1 MKFNQKFDFEI
12 CATVF
17 HSTMSI
23 DLFGRSL
30 DLKKKTVGPP
40 GVGYKLT
47 LTGDYDAEKK
57 RICNLSYPV
66 DPNDAVNFQALEL
79 NIAASGERFTGLL
92 NQMIESAAVLEERIS
107 QLEKVFENFVNNG
120 RL

>member
-17 HSTMSI
+17 HSSISI
-23 DLFGRSL
+23 DLFGQSL
-30 DLKKKTVGPP
+30 DFKEKTVGP